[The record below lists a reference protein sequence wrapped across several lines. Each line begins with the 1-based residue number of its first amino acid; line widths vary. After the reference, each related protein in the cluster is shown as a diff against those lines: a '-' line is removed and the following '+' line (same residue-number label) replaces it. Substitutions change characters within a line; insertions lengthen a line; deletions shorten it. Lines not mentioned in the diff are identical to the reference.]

1 MTTTWIRIW
10 IATLALATLLE
21 AREIGKLK
29 RRVKQDNADNCQVFK
44 LLTKKV
50 CEVAKAHNALSR
62 QVIPLDHTERV

>member
-29 RRVKQDNADNCQVFK
+29 RRVKQDDADNCQVFEV
-44 LLTKKV
+44 LTKKV
-50 CEVAKAHNALSR
+50 CEVARAHNALSCL
-62 QVIPLDHTERV
+62 VVPVEP